1 MEFVE
6 TTVLTAW
13 FLLFA
18 ESLAYGYSFNMHLI
32 YGKAQVQ
39 TMIYV
44 TNGISFNRRNS
55 VIPSNIIVLQV
66 LD

>member
-1 MEFVE
+1 MEI
-6 TTVLTAW
+6 TVLTAC
-13 FLLFA
+13 FLLCA

-32 YGKAQVQ
+32 YGKTQVQ

-44 TNGISFNRRNS
+44 TNGIKLDERNS

-66 LD
+66 FL